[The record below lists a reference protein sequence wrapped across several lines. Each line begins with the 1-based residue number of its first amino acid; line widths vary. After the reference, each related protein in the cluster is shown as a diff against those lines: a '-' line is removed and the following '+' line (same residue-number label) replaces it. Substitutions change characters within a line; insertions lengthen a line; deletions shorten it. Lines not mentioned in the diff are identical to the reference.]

1 MVPLGHGRPSRYD
14 ADQGPALRKNEP
26 PKPSRLEEA
35 RQVIGE
41 YAASLREIIN
51 KLRRRIN

>member
-1 MVPLGHGRPSRYD
+1 MTPTKDLP
-14 ADQGPALRKNEP
+14 LRKDEPP

-41 YAASLREIIN
+41 YAAALREIIN
-51 KLRRRIN
+51 KLRRRMN

>member
-1 MVPLGHGRPSRYD
+1 MTPTKEP
-14 ADQGPALRKNEP
+14 PLRKDEPP

-41 YAASLREIIN
+41 YVAALREIIDR
-51 KLRRRIN
+51 LRRRMN

>member
-1 MVPLGHGRPSRYD
+1 MTPTKDPPRR
-14 ADQGPALRKNEP
+14 P

-41 YAASLREIIN
+41 YAAALREMID
-51 KLRRRIN
+51 KLRRRMN

>member
-1 MVPLGHGRPSRYD
+1 MTPTKDP
-14 ADQGPALRKNEP
+14 PLRKDEPP

-41 YAASLREIIN
+41 YATALREIIN
-51 KLRRRIN
+51 KLRRRMN